1 MAAKIG
7 DPAPN
12 FHLKGV
18 DGQFYSLE
26 SFQEFPILVLI
37 ISCNHCPYVKAY
49 EDRMVAIQRD
59 YLDRG
64 VRLVAINP
72 NNEITHPE
80 DRFENMVI
88 RAREKGFNF
97 PYLRDEAQDV
107 PKALGARF
115 TPEVYVYDRDRRLRY
130 HGGIDDNYADPNAV
144 TRHWLREALDAL
156 LEGRPVPQEE
166 RPVVGCTIKWK

>member
-80 DRFENMVI
+80 DSFENMVI

-107 PKALGARF
+107 PKILGARF

-166 RPVVGCTIKWK
+166 TPVVGCTIKWK